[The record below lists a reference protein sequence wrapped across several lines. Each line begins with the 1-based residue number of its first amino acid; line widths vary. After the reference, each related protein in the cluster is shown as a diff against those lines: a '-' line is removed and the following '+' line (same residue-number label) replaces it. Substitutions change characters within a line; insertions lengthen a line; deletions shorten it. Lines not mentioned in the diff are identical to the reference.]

1 VSIRRSRQDKHQDIA
16 AAAAWPYG
24 PGAYMWNALARL
36 RSTHRDPVVGL
47 EPFVPPAGV
56 LSFVQA
62 PDIVLASR
70 IQLTGTQTTSDLHD
84 MISTATRGISWDAR
98 TLGPDVALDIMV
110 GRRHDLALHKDHL
123 TGLTRLLL
131 DAADTIGTPGTV
143 RSGRCFHCGGTGNA
157 RPLWGAEAGHA

>member
-1 VSIRRSRQDKHQDIA
+1 VSIKRNRQDKHQDIA

-24 PGAYMWNALARL
+24 PGTYMWNALARL

-47 EPFVPPAGV
+47 KPFALPAGV

-62 PDIVLASR
+62 PDVVLASR

-110 GRRHDLALHKDHL
+110 GRRHDLALHQDHL
-123 TGLTRLLL
+123 NGLTRLLL
-131 DAADTIGTPGTV
+131 DATDTIGTPGTA
-143 RSGRCFHCGGTGNA
+143 RSGRCFHCGGTGLA
-157 RPLWGAEAGHA
+157 RPLWGAEAGRA

>member
-1 VSIRRSRQDKHQDIA
+1 MRRSRQDKNHDLEVA

-47 EPFVPPAGV
+47 KPFILPAGV

-62 PDIVLASR
+62 PDVILASR

-98 TLGPDVALDIMV
+98 TLGPVVALDITV
-110 GRRHDLALHKDHL
+110 GRRHDLVLREAE
-123 TGLTRLLL
+123 GRLSATLE
-131 DAADTIGTPGTV
+131 GTV
-143 RSGRCFHCGGTGNA
+143 RCVRNRALYERLDRLEAVPAPEGVAPGGG
-157 RPLWGAEAGHA
+157 